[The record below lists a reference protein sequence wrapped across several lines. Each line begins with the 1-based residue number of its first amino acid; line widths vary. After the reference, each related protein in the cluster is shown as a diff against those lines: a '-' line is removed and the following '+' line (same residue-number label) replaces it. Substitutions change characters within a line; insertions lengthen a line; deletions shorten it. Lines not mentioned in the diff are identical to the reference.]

1 MAFINLFI
9 KVRKCSIL
17 TSIVQIVRKMNFLTF
32 PQTFLMCNVS
42 MSGRVPRYTFD
53 FGFNDFSCAEFMIM
67 IR

>member
-17 TSIVQIVRKMNFLTF
+17 TSIVQIVWKMNFLTF

-42 MSGRVPRYTFD
+42 MSGRVPRYTFG
-53 FGFNDFSCAEFMIM
+53 FGFNDFSCAEFMVM